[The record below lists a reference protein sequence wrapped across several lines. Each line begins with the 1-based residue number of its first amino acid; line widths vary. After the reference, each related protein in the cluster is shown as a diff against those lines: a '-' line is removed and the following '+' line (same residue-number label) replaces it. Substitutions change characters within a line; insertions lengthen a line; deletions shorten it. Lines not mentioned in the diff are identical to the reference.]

1 MKRNI
6 KIGCLVL
13 MVVGLSLPLWA
24 QGLNSLVDPS
34 VVYEKISA
42 FYGNGEREFFSPP
55 QVEVQSAVEDVQD
68 ETEEVEEPEQPQ
80 DTEEPE
86 QPQDTKEPEQP
97 QDTEE
102 PEEPAD
108 LGIGEVP
115 ANYNPTDGTITYVD
129 PNTGEA
135 RTVNIEDLGLTQ
147 EWLEKLLQEG
157 GDLTVKLNEDGSIK
171 LLVGY
176 NDAEGGAKRWE
187 YDPQARLAAHYEGA
201 KGEERVTVITSDE
214 PFKDYIWASPDIE
227 DPGDGPDGHLV
238 VQRFNY
244 DENGNLESVE
254 YFTWTA
260 GDRAGQDKS
269 RYCYRKD
276 TISGDTID
284 IKYFNDPFPDDW
296 DPVLT
301 GTVEKDEYGR
311 FWLVTDKG
319 ERYLLTFRVDGFD
332 ADQDGKSG
340 AQEANE
346 IDWESLVGK
355 EITIRGHQLM
365 TDSEGGI
372 YYNGEK
378 AEVLEVVDIITPE
391 EKEQLEAEGKYDQV
405 VEQMRRVAE
414 AVDPVHQGLVAEEG
428 QGELGF
434 INLFDGQMPTP
445 EQISTYIADYVNRLA
460 NAIAPLYRDNID
472 QALLEQIMQF
482 AIPELQ
488 QALQAIQQP
497 EQEPAPQPEGNPEGG
512 DVEEPVGDNPEGVPP
527 EEGETPDT
535 DEGPG
540 DGLDLEAED
549 AEKDFDLPGS
559 LIWAYYMFPD
569 DPEKYNRR
577 DEWSQEDWEKYRSLV
592 DYDEWRIAREKALA
606 AARRAGLFSAEDRE
620 RLAYWERQLREWAD
634 NPEVVEYINQWIN
647 YLHGNGE
654 KPTGPDPRL

>member
-1 MKRNI
+1 MKWDV

-13 MVVGLSLPLWA
+13 MVLGLSLPLWA
-24 QGLNSLVDPS
+24 QGLNSLMDSNVHYQ
-34 VVYEKISA
+34 VIST
-42 FYGNGEREFFSPP
+42 FYGNGERNFFPLP
-55 QVEVQSAVEDVQD
+55 YVEVQS
-68 ETEEVEEPEQPQ
+68 EEEKTGDD
-80 DTEEPE
+80 DT
-86 QPQDTKEPEQP
+86 DTKNFGDSSQ
-97 QDTEE
+97 TTA
-102 PEEPAD
+102 PEETQELAD
-108 LGIGEVP
+108 FGVGEVP

-135 RTVNIEDLGLTQ
+135 RTVNIEDLGLSQ

-187 YDPQARLAAHYEGA
+187 YDPQARLAAHYEGS

-244 DENGNLESVE
+244 DGNGNLKTVE

-284 IKYFNDPFPDDW
+284 TKYFNDPFPDDW

-311 FWLVTDKG
+311 YWLVTDKG

-378 AEVLEVVDIITPE
+378 AEVFEVVDIITPE

-405 VEQMRRVAE
+405 VEQMKRVAE

-434 INLFDGQMPTP
+434 VNLFDGQMPTP
-445 EQISTYIADYVNRLA
+445 EQISDYIADYVNRLA

-497 EQEPAPQPEGNPEGG
+497 EQEPAPQPEDG
-512 DVEEPVGDNPEGVPP
+512 DVEEPVGDNPE
-527 EEGETPDT
+527 
-535 DEGPG
+535 PG
-540 DGLDLEAED
+540 DE
-549 AEKDFDLPGS
+549 
-559 LIWAYYMFPD
+559 
-569 DPEKYNRR
+569 N
-577 DEWSQEDWEKYRSLV
+577 
-592 DYDEWRIAREKALA
+592 
-606 AARRAGLFSAEDRE
+606 
-620 RLAYWERQLREWAD
+620 
-634 NPEVVEYINQWIN
+634 
-647 YLHGNGE
+647 NGE
-654 KPTGPDPRL
+654 ESPQDDLGQDRVDSDGDGIPDFLDPDNNNGRGVM

>member
-135 RTVNIEDLGLTQ
+135 RTVNIEDLGLSQ

-187 YDPQARLAAHYEGA
+187 YDPQARLAAHYEGS

-244 DENGNLESVE
+244 D
-254 YFTWTA
+254 
-260 GDRAGQDKS
+260 
-269 RYCYRKD
+269 
-276 TISGDTID
+276 
-284 IKYFNDPFPDDW
+284 
-296 DPVLT
+296 
-301 GTVEKDEYGR
+301 
-311 FWLVTDKG
+311 
-319 ERYLLTFRVDGFD
+319 
-332 ADQDGKSG
+332 
-340 AQEANE
+340 
-346 IDWESLVGK
+346 
-355 EITIRGHQLM
+355 
-365 TDSEGGI
+365 
-372 YYNGEK
+372 
-378 AEVLEVVDIITPE
+378 
-391 EKEQLEAEGKYDQV
+391 
-405 VEQMRRVAE
+405 
-414 AVDPVHQGLVAEEG
+414 
-428 QGELGF
+428 
-434 INLFDGQMPTP
+434 
-445 EQISTYIADYVNRLA
+445 
-460 NAIAPLYRDNID
+460 
-472 QALLEQIMQF
+472 
-482 AIPELQ
+482 
-488 QALQAIQQP
+488 
-497 EQEPAPQPEGNPEGG
+497 
-512 DVEEPVGDNPEGVPP
+512 
-527 EEGETPDT
+527 
-535 DEGPG
+535 
-540 DGLDLEAED
+540 
-549 AEKDFDLPGS
+549 
-559 LIWAYYMFPD
+559 
-569 DPEKYNRR
+569 
-577 DEWSQEDWEKYRSLV
+577 
-592 DYDEWRIAREKALA
+592 
-606 AARRAGLFSAEDRE
+606 
-620 RLAYWERQLREWAD
+620 
-634 NPEVVEYINQWIN
+634 
-647 YLHGNGE
+647 
-654 KPTGPDPRL
+654 

>member
-1 MKRNI
+1 MKRSL
-6 KIGCLVL
+6 KINCLVWIVL
-13 MVVGLSLPLWA
+13 GLSIPLWA
-24 QGLNSLVDPS
+24 QGVSKFTDYS
-34 VVYEKISA
+34 VHIEAISK
-42 FYGNGEREFFSPP
+42 FYSARFFP
-55 QVEVQSAVEDVQD
+55 QSMKVQSEGEKTEDD
-68 ETEEVEEPEQPQ
+68 GPEAENPDDASKTTEPNESGPPKEPQ
-80 DTEEPE
+80 D
-86 QPQDTKEPEQP
+86 
-97 QDTEE
+97 
-102 PEEPAD
+102 PAD

-157 GDLTVKLNEDGSIK
+157 GDLTVKLNEDGSVK

-176 NDAEGGAKRWE
+176 NETEGGAKRWE
-187 YDPQARLAAHYEGA
+187 YDPQNRLAAHYEGS

-260 GDRAGQDKS
+260 GDRAGKDKS

-276 TISGDTID
+276 TISGDTIKT
-284 IKYFNDPFPDDW
+284 KYFNDPFPDDW

-311 FWLVTDKG
+311 YWLVTDKG
-319 ERYLLTFRVDGFD
+319 EKYLLTFRVDGFD

-365 TDSEGGI
+365 ADSEGGI

-378 AEVLEVVDIITPE
+378 AEVFEVVDIITPE
-391 EKEQLEAEGKYDQV
+391 EKEQLEAEGKYEQV
-405 VEQMRRVAE
+405 VEQMKRVAE

-428 QGELGF
+428 QGKLGF

-460 NAIAPLYRDNID
+460 NALAPLYRDNID
-472 QALLEQIMQF
+472 QALLDEIMQF

-497 EQEPAPQPEGNPEGG
+497 PQEPNPQDNPEGG
-512 DVEEPVGDNPEGVPP
+512 DVEGPGRDNPSGDENNGEEVPQDHL
-527 EEGETPDT
+527 GQDHI
-535 DEGPG
+535 DSDG
-540 DGLDLEAED
+540 DGIPD
-549 AEKDFDLPGS
+549 AWDSDTITVEK
-559 LIWAYYMFPD
+559 
-569 DPEKYNRR
+569 
-577 DEWSQEDWEKYRSLV
+577 
-592 DYDEWRIAREKALA
+592 
-606 AARRAGLFSAEDRE
+606 
-620 RLAYWERQLREWAD
+620 
-634 NPEVVEYINQWIN
+634 
-647 YLHGNGE
+647 
-654 KPTGPDPRL
+654 

>member
-1 MKRNI
+1 MKWNV

-24 QGLNSLVDPS
+24 QS
-34 VVYEKISA
+34 VSKFTDYGVHIEAVSDFYSA
-42 FYGNGEREFFSPP
+42 RFFP
-55 QVEVQSAVEDVQD
+55 QSMKVQSETEDVQD
-68 ETEEVEEPEQPQ
+68 PATEDVQDPETEDVQ
-80 DTEEPE
+80 DPATEDV
-86 QPQDTKEPEQP
+86 QD
-97 QDTEE
+97 

-108 LGIGEVP
+108 LGIEEVP

-135 RTVNIEDLGLTQ
+135 RTVNIEDLGLSQ

-157 GDLTVKLNEDGSIK
+157 GDLTVKLNEDGSVK

-284 IKYFNDPFPDDW
+284 TKYFNDPFPDDW

-311 FWLVTDKG
+311 YWLVTDKG
-319 ERYLLTFRVDGFD
+319 EKYLLTFRVDGFD

-391 EKEQLEAEGKYDQV
+391 EKEQLEAEGKYEQV
-405 VEQMRRVAE
+405 VEQMKRVAE

-445 EQISTYIADYVNRLA
+445 DQISTYITDYVNRLA
-460 NAIAPLYRDNID
+460 NAIAPLYRDNIN

-497 EQEPAPQPEGNPEGG
+497 EQEPAPQPEDG

-527 EEGETPDT
+527 EEGETPET
-535 DEGPG
+535 DDGLG

-549 AEKDFDLPGS
+549 TEEDFELPGS

-569 DPEKYNRR
+569 DPDKYNRR
-577 DEWSQEDWEKYRSLV
+577 DEWSQEDWEKYSSLV
-592 DYDEWRIAREKALA
+592 DYDEWIKAREKAWDA
-606 AARRAGLFSAEDRE
+606 ARRRAGLLSAEGR
-620 RLAYWERQLREWAD
+620 
-634 NPEVVEYINQWIN
+634 
-647 YLHGNGE
+647 
-654 KPTGPDPRL
+654 